1 MKNTKIKKRLMEF
14 LENRFFLRNY
24 ILVLIPSIIFI
35 LFMFASVCFF
45 SRTYKDILIE
55 SYRTNL
61 VSICSQTE
69 NSINNLI
76 NNVDMLYL
84 DNEFMNVVT
93 KNENNVNQE
102 DIYKAV
108 TVLNYLNQTS
118 NIIDS
123 AFILNRTKRI
133 VYGTIGK
140 YNVDDFFD
148 NTYTYKDYPSEYWLK
163 YQSPMTQHQ
172 ILSPSNVEK
181 FSSDAN
187 VIPIVFT
194 RINDTP
200 LNNIIVINIKIS
212 QFFDILEK
220 NKLTPNSFFNIVNKH
235 QSKAYDKTS
244 LFPYKLDKTFF
255 NNCINNVNSCFNY
268 RLKGDNNIVISYSP
282 YDSVLGYSY
291 VIFMP
296 YKDIHSKILGF
307 VLVLFFALILV
318 IIAVLFFAKFS
329 VTEVYKPINKLIT
342 RLSSSDSSESKKN
355 EDPVMKLD
363 NLFSEIQDEKNEL
376 ESQLQSSLTLV
387 QERNLITLLNQNE
400 YYIEDATNY
409 LLQDDPIDF
418 EYDYFCS
425 VIFNISLT
433 DKFYSEYNTMEYNRI
448 FNGFITV
455 VKCIFAE
462 HFKTYV
468 IPSETSD
475 TFYLLLNLPDT
486 DQDNTISSCISCI
499 KDLLEADNLYISLY
513 IAAGGVYKDI
523 KGLRQ
528 SHYNATKEIANKT
541 NLERNRLNLSIY
553 KSGAKNP
560 ILLSADDELKINDY
574 CLVGQTAQ
582 AFKLIK
588 NIVLNNIK
596 RHISSEDLEN
606 LYKRI
611 INMILSII
619 RNNDI
624 EYEIE
629 YASDS
634 ELVDNIVKKETQ
646 EIFSFIE
653 NLLEIISSNA
663 QKDTKVDI
671 NAIKKYVDL
680 HYQDANCRIEYVAD
694 IFGISPKYLSR
705 KFKEETG
712 TTFTNYLTVLRINQS
727 VNMLV
732 QTNLS
737 VNEISAQVGYP
748 IVSTFIRAFKK
759 IKDISPS
766 EYRKQFKND
775 SQ

>member
-1 MKNTKIKKRLMEF
+1 MKIVKKFMNF

-35 LFMFASVCFF
+35 LFMFMSVSFF
-45 SRTYKDILIE
+45 TKTYKDILIE

-76 NNVDMLYL
+76 NNVNMLYL
-84 DNEFMNVVT
+84 DSDFMNVVT
-93 KNENNVNQE
+93 KNENNVDQE
-102 DIYKAV
+102 DIYKAA

-118 NIIDS
+118 RIIDS
-123 AFILNRTKRI
+123 AFILNRTQHI

-140 YNVDDFFD
+140 YNIDEFFN
-148 NTYTYKDYPSEYWLK
+148 NTYTYKDYPIEYWQK

-181 FSSDAN
+181 FSSDEN

-194 RINDTP
+194 KINDTP
-200 LNNIIVINIKIS
+200 LNSIIVINIKIS

-220 NKLTPNSFFNIVNKH
+220 NKLTPHSFFNIINKH

-244 LFPYKLDKTFF
+244 LFPYELDKTFF

-268 RLKGDNNIVISYSP
+268 RLNGDNHVVISYSP

-296 YKDIHSKILGF
+296 YKDIHAKIIGF
-307 VLVLFFALILV
+307 LLALFLALILV
-318 IIAVLFFAKFS
+318 IIAVLYFAKFS
-329 VTEVYKPINKLIT
+329 VTEVYKPINKLIN
-342 RLSSSDSSESKKN
+342 RLSNSDSDIIESKKN
-355 EDPVMKLD
+355 DDPVMRLD
-363 NLFSEIQDEKNEL
+363 NLFNEIQDKNNEL
-376 ESQLQSSLTLV
+376 ESQLLSSLSLV
-387 QERNLITLLNQNE
+387 QERNLIALLNQNE
-400 YYIEDATNY
+400 YYIEDAANY
-409 LLQDDPIDF
+409 LLQDDPFDF

-433 DKFYSEYNTMEYNRI
+433 DKFYSEYNTMEYTRI

-455 VKCIFAE
+455 VKCIFSE

-486 DQDNTISSCISCI
+486 DQNNTIANCISTI
-499 KDLLEADNLYISLY
+499 KNLLKEDALYASIY
-513 IAAGGVYKDI
+513 IAVGGVYKDI
-523 KGLRQ
+523 KGLRK
-528 SHYNATKEIANKT
+528 SHYNATKEITNKT
-541 NLERNRLNLSIY
+541 NLERNRLNLSLY
-553 KSGAKNP
+553 KTGEQKQ
-560 ILLSADDELKINDY
+560 ILLSDEDELKINDY

-596 RHISSEDLEN
+596 RHISSENLEK

-611 INMILSII
+611 ISMILNII

-629 YASDS
+629 FGSDS
-634 ELVDNIVKKETQ
+634 ELIDNVVKKETQ

-653 NLLEIISSNA
+653 KLLEIISNNV
-663 QKDTKVDI
+663 QKDMKVDI
-671 NAIKKYVDL
+671 NIIKKYVDL
-680 HYQDANCRIEYVAD
+680 HYQESNSGIEYVAD

-712 TTFTNYLTVLRINQS
+712 ITFTSYLTECRINQS
-727 VNMLV
+727 KNMLV

-737 VNEISAQVGYP
+737 INEIGQQVGYP

-759 IKDISPS
+759 INGISPS
-766 EYRKQFKND
+766 EYRKQFKKK
-775 SQ
+775 S